1 MNNLKI
7 KLHKMDKNQIRYI
20 FFKIK
25 GDHDYNISKNDMIK
39 RILYPLTQSNQF
51 LYHPDNLD
59 KSFDVYIDK
68 NPQDTISIK
77 YKTYNDVKNTI
88 SKLEKLY
95 KRNKYTHK
103 RIFQVAMILKVRLG
117 VIYKNHNKKKIE
129 YKLSEKYLK
138 FLNKRTKQSEKDRK
152 KMVFQI

>member
-1 MNNLKI
+1 MINKI
-7 KLHKMDKNQIRYI
+7 KEKISSLDKNQIIYI
-20 FFKIK
+20 FSKLK
-25 GDHDYNISKNDMIK
+25 GNKDSSLSKKDMIE

-88 SKLEKLY
+88 SKLERLY

-117 VIYKNHNKKKIE
+117 VIYKKYNKKKKE
-129 YKLSEKYLK
+129 YQLAEKYLK
-138 FLNKRTKQSEKDRK
+138 FLNKRTKQDEKDRK
-152 KMVFQI
+152 KMIFN

>member
-1 MNNLKI
+1 MINKI
-7 KLHKMDKNQIRYI
+7 KEKISSLDKNQITYI
-20 FFKIK
+20 FSKLK
-25 GDHDYNISKNDMIK
+25 GNKDRSLSKNDMIK

-51 LYHPDNLD
+51 LYHPDNSD

-68 NPQDTISIK
+68 NPEDTISIK
-77 YKTYNDVKNTI
+77 YKTYDDVKNTI

-117 VIYKNHNKKKIE
+117 VIYKKYNKKKKE
-129 YKLSEKYLK
+129 YQLANKYLK
-138 FLNKRTKQSEKDRK
+138 FLNKRTKQDEINRK
-152 KMVFQI
+152 KMTFN

>member
-1 MNNLKI
+1 MINKI
-7 KLHKMDKNQIRYI
+7 KEKINSLNKKQITYI
-20 FFKIK
+20 FSKLK
-25 GDHDYNISKNDMIK
+25 GNKDNSLSKKDMVD

-68 NPQDTISIK
+68 NPEDTISIK
-77 YKTYNDVKNTI
+77 YKTYDDVKQTI
-88 SKLEKLY
+88 SKLERLY

-117 VIYKNHNKKKIE
+117 VIYKKNNKKKKG
-129 YKLSEKYLK
+129 YKLAKKYLK
-138 FLNKRTKQSEKDRK
+138 FLNKRTKQDEQHRK
-152 KMVFQI
+152 KMIFK

>member
-51 LYHPDNLD
+51 LYHPDNFD

-88 SKLEKLY
+88 S
-95 KRNKYTHK
+95 
-103 RIFQVAMILKVRLG
+103 
-117 VIYKNHNKKKIE
+117 
-129 YKLSEKYLK
+129 
-138 FLNKRTKQSEKDRK
+138 
-152 KMVFQI
+152 

>member
-1 MNNLKI
+1 MIDKI
-7 KLHKMDKNQIRYI
+7 KEKISSLNKNQITYI
-20 FFKIK
+20 FSKLK
-25 GDHDYNISKNDMIK
+25 GNKDRSLSKNDMIK

-68 NPQDTISIK
+68 NPEDTISIK
-77 YKTYNDVKNTI
+77 YKTYDDVKNTI
-88 SKLEKLY
+88 SKLERLY

-117 VIYKNHNKKKIE
+117 VIYKKYNKKKKE
-129 YKLSEKYLK
+129 YQLADKYLK
-138 FLNKRTKQSEKDRK
+138 FLNKRTKQDEINRK
-152 KMVFQI
+152 KMTFN